1 MIRLFC
7 SVIFFFVLQLSS
19 AQNQLVLHRLPD
31 ENFSLSLAPYL
42 QVLEDSSEN
51 LSIDEVRRM
60 DNAFVPIQND
70 NGTSL
75 HFWLRL
81 VIKSTLT
88 QDVDLLAYQTGSHVT
103 LFQIKDSNE
112 IEVKHSGLLLP
123 ASKRDQKMLFG
134 HKPFI
139 SILVRA
145 GKVNEYYWNVSNE
158 ARPQISPHTNVPA
171 AISSFGYAI
180 KEERQKLFAFVAF
193 CAVLLG
199 MGVYHFILFML
210 TKDTIYRSAS
220 AFSLAAVLFISF
232 FKGYLLELFFAENPT
247 LNYFVAYPV
256 ATLCFMAATYFFIYQ
271 FIDLP
276 KWVPEWSRFYQLSF
290 YVLGG
295 ISIVASL
302 VSRAVNVLLLCW
314 VLQMLI
320 MQCYSF
326 ILFFKRHPLRYYYI
340 VAFSLFSSGV
350 IANVFLT
357 CLNVEPGVW
366 DPGDIGIIGLQLF
379 LSLGLAKRI
388 KVNNDEREFAHLALV
403 KQLQENQLLQARAR
417 KELEVKVAER
427 TQEIQAQNEKLTRLN
442 LLKDKLFSIV
452 SHDIKSPLNQLSGT
466 LYMMERNLIT
476 KEEISDVV
484 PKIRKNLQN
493 NTSFISELLI
503 WARSQMNEFNP
514 RKAQINLHQIT
525 SAVLDLLKPLA
536 QAKTIKLA
544 NQIDVN
550 CMAWADAEMIKSVIK
565 NLVTNSIKFTR
576 ENGVVEV
583 FTKAGNDSV
592 SVFVRDSG
600 VGMAPEQIEK
610 LFYEVHTTS
619 GTSNEKGTGLGLFIC
634 KDFVEKNGGIIWV
647 QESSPQGT
655 TLAFKLPKSN
665 PSVNQ

>member
-1 MIRLFC
+1 
-7 SVIFFFVLQLSS
+7 
-19 AQNQLVLHRLPD
+19 
-31 ENFSLSLAPYL
+31 
-42 QVLEDSSEN
+42 
-51 LSIDEVRRM
+51 
-60 DNAFVPIQND
+60 
-70 NGTSL
+70 
-75 HFWLRL
+75 
-81 VIKSTLT
+81 
-88 QDVDLLAYQTGSHVT
+88 
-103 LFQIKDSNE
+103 
-112 IEVKHSGLLLP
+112 
-123 ASKRDQKMLFG
+123 
-134 HKPFI
+134 
-139 SILVRA
+139 
-145 GKVNEYYWNVSNE
+145 
-158 ARPQISPHTNVPA
+158 
-171 AISSFGYAI
+171 
-180 KEERQKLFAFVAF
+180 
-193 CAVLLG
+193 
-199 MGVYHFILFML
+199 
-210 TKDTIYRSAS
+210 
-220 AFSLAAVLFISF
+220 
-232 FKGYLLELFFAENPT
+232 LFFAENPT